1 MTMELA
7 EIAAGLPLA
16 APFALAGGIS
26 TLREGRR
33 RTALNE
39 AIHELRR
46 PLQALSLALPADPAR
61 QEAFDSSLLLATA
74 ALDRL
79 DREINGDS
87 SASEVA
93 CVPVRFLLEEA
104 VQRWGAR
111 AASVGGGVRLRWLSD
126 EQWVEGDRIDLAQAV
141 DNLISNAIDHGGG
154 KVTIEGRREGACLLV
169 SIRDSGAGGQE
180 ARRAHLRP
188 WRGSRSRHGH
198 GLRVV
203 ARVARAHGGSF
214 GLRCTGRG
222 AEARLRLP
230 LYLAGEGVR

>member
-1 MTMELA
+1 MTVELA

-16 APFALAGGIS
+16 ASFALAGGI
-26 TLREGRR
+26 TNLREGRR

-39 AIHELRR
+39 AMHELRR
-46 PLQALSLALPADPAR
+46 PLQALSLALPTDPAR
-61 QEAFDSSLLLATA
+61 QGTVNTSLQLATA

-87 SASEVA
+87 PESEVT
-93 CVPVRFLLEEA
+93 CVPLRSLLEEA
-104 VQRWGAR
+104 VQRWGPR

-126 EQWVEGDRIDLAQAV
+126 EQQVEGDRIGLAQAV

-154 KVTIEGRREGACLLV
+154 RVTIEGRRDGRWLLI
-169 SIRDSGAGGQE
+169 SIRDSGGMALG
-180 ARRAHLRP
+180 ARRPGWRP
-188 WRGSRSRHGH
+188 GRGSRSRHGH

-214 GLRCTGRG
+214 GLRWVGWGT
-222 AEARLRLP
+222 EARLRLP
-230 LYLAGEGVR
+230 LYLAGEER

>member
-1 MTMELA
+1 MTVELA

-16 APFALAGGIS
+16 ASFALAGGIN

-39 AIHELRR
+39 AMHELRR
-46 PLQALSLALPADPAR
+46 PLQTLSLALPTDPAR
-61 QEAFDSSLLLATA
+61 EEAVNSSLRLAAA

-87 SASEVA
+87 PNFEVA
-93 CVPVRFLLEEA
+93 CVPVKSLLEEA
-104 VQRWGAR
+104 VQRWGPRVAM
-111 AASVGGGVRLRWLSD
+111 AGGGIRLRWLSD
-126 EQWVEGDRIDLAQAV
+126 EQWVEGDRIELVQAV

-154 KVTIEGRREGACLLV
+154 SVTIEGRRDGTWLLI
-169 SIRDSGAGGQE
+169 SICDFGTKASGMRHPRRRP
-180 ARRAHLRP
+180 RRA
-188 WRGSRSRHGH
+188 SRSRHGH

-203 ARVARAHGGSF
+203 ARVARTHGGSF
-214 GLRCTGRG
+214 GLRWTERG

-230 LYLAGEGVR
+230 LYLAGEDR

>member
-1 MTMELA
+1 MTVELA

-16 APFALAGGIS
+16 ASFALAGGI
-26 TLREGRR
+26 TNLREGRR

-39 AIHELRR
+39 AMHELRR
-46 PLQALSLALPADPAR
+46 PLQALSLALPTDPAR
-61 QEAFDSSLLLATA
+61 KGMVNSSLQLATA

-87 SASEVA
+87 SESELI
-93 CVPVRFLLEEA
+93 CVRVRSLLEES
-104 VQRWGAR
+104 VQRWGPCAAR
-111 AASVGGGVRLRWLSD
+111 MGGGVSLRWLSD
-126 EQWVEGDRIDLAQAV
+126 EQEVEGDQIGLAQAV

-154 KVTIEGRREGACLLV
+154 KVTIEGRRDGRWLLIF
-169 SIRDSGAGGQE
+169 IRDSGGKALGG
-180 ARRAHLRP
+180 RRPGRLP

-214 GLRCTGRG
+214 GLRYLERG

-230 LYLAGEGVR
+230 LYLVGEER

>member
-1 MTMELA
+1 MTVELA

-16 APFALAGGIS
+16 ASFALAGGI
-26 TLREGRR
+26 TNLREGRR

-39 AIHELRR
+39 AMHELRR
-46 PLQALSLALPADPAR
+46 PLQALSLALSTDPAR
-61 QEAFDSSLLLATA
+61 KGTVNSSLQLATA

-87 SASEVA
+87 LESEVT
-93 CVPVRFLLEEA
+93 CVPVRSLLEEA
-104 VQRWGAR
+104 VQRWGPR

-126 EQWVEGDRIDLAQAV
+126 EQQVEGDQIGLAQAV
-141 DNLISNAIDHGGG
+141 DNLISNAIDDGGG
-154 KVTIEGRREGACLLV
+154 RVTIEGRRDGLWLLI
-169 SIRDSGAGGQE
+169 SIRDSGGKAPRV
-180 ARRAHLRP
+180 RRPGRHL
-188 WRGSRSRHGH
+188 WRDSHSRHGY

-214 GLRCTGRG
+214 GLRWVERG

-230 LYLAGEGVR
+230 LCLTGEER